1 MAFDVPK
8 AIEALGK
15 ATEKGFAF
23 AETAKTRQSETE
35 IIKDRKNLQ
44 KAVNIAEKLFILTAK
59 YYFTAFSDEDKQ
71 KFGSYLK
78 DFLKY
83 N

>member
-15 ATEKGFAF
+15 ATEKGFSF

-35 IIKDRKNLQ
+35 IIKLLKQ
-44 KAVNIAEKLFILTAK
+44 KIKAINIAEHIIILVYK
-59 YYFTAFSDEDKQ
+59 YYSTFEKEDK
-71 KFGSYLK
+71 KEFENLLE
-78 DFLKY
+78 DFLKV